1 MKFLI
6 LSLMIVSSAQAL
18 TIKEGSYESER
29 CFVEVTKTSQGGS
42 YVEIASKANDNTLER
57 EVMVID
63 DAGDLIDG
71 PGLCTDELTMGRNS
85 RSKISIMTIGSNGA
99 KSTTI
104 KCGGLGFPITL
115 EAKIVTNAK
124 SELVSFIESSATK
137 QLLVKKTRKMDCGK
151 LKMIK

>member
-6 LSLMIVSSAQAL
+6 LSLMIVSSAHAL

-63 DAGDLIDG
+63 AAGDLIDG
-71 PGLCTDELTMGRNS
+71 PGLCTDEVTMGRNS
-85 RSKISIMTIGSNGA
+85 RSKISITTIGSNGV

-104 KCGGLGFPITL
+104 KCGGLGYPITL
-115 EAKIVTNAK
+115 EAQIVTNAK

-137 QLLVKKTRKMDCGK
+137 QLLLKKTRKMDCGK